1 MKSLLRDNK
10 SILNYL
16 INKVYPYHRDVIVSV
31 RVKYCLGDIV
41 ISTSDYHI
49 GIKATEDMYSWVEC
63 GKNLLYCLD
72 TSQLDYSSVQF
83 YGLSHTEEYN
93 SDVFSDGLFDDAY
106 SNILKALNRKYVGGQ
121 NIDSPLDILHRLLDS
136 YSINMRYGS
145 VQEFIND
152 GTTSQILKHCMREHI
167 IGDIVSSILRSL
179 QHVEFI
185 SSIDEMLIDT
195 FKLPLLRYDTM
206 SQYVYIPYYSY
217 IYIVR
222 LMSYK
227 GSGKDYRNI
236 VSVSDIV
243 NNTIPTNINHSIK
256 HLDKNMRLILSTKCV
271 CSIDIEG
278 NY

>member
-16 INKVYPYHRDVIVSV
+16 INKVYPYQRDVIVSV
-31 RVKYCLGDIV
+31 RVKYCLGDTV

-49 GIKATEDMYSWVEC
+49 GIKATEDMYSWVES

-72 TSQLDYSSVQF
+72 TSKLEYYNVIS

-93 SDVFSDGLFDDAY
+93 SDVFSDDLFDDAY
-106 SNILKALNRKYVGGQ
+106 NGIIKSLNRRHTISGSVGS
-121 NIDSPLDILHRLLDS
+121 NVDILHRLLES
-136 YSINMRYGS
+136 YSINQQYNS
-145 VQEFIND
+145 VQDFID
-152 GTTSQILKHCMREHI
+152 DVTSYHALKLFMRSKI
-167 IGDIVSSILRSL
+167 RGDIVSSILQTL
-179 QHVEFI
+179 QDVKFI
-185 SSIDEMLIDT
+185 SSIDKMLVDT

-217 IYIVR
+217 IYIVK

-227 GSGKDYRNI
+227 GSGKDYRHI

-243 NNTIPTNINHSIK
+243 NNNIPTNIK
-256 HLDKNMRLILSTKCV
+256 HLDKNMRLILSSKCV
-271 CSIDIEG
+271 CNIDIEC

>member
-16 INKVYPYHRDVIVSV
+16 INKVYPYRRDAIFSV
-31 RVKYCLGDIV
+31 RVKYCLGDTL
-41 ISTSDYHI
+41 ISTNDYHI
-49 GIKATEDMYSWVEC
+49 GISATEDMYSWIES

-72 TSQLDYSSVQF
+72 TSKIEYYNVIS

-93 SDVFSDGLFDDAY
+93 SDVFSDDLFDDAY
-106 SNILKALNRKYVGGQ
+106 NGILKSLNRKYVGCQ
-121 NIDSPLDILHRLLDS
+121 SSVSPLDILHRLLDS
-136 YSINMRYGS
+136 YNINMRYGS

-152 GTTSQILKHCMREHI
+152 GTTSQILKHCMREHLM
-167 IGDIVSSILRSL
+167 GDIVSSILRTL

-185 SSIDEMLIDT
+185 SSIDEMMVDT
-195 FKLPLLRYDTM
+195 CMLPLLRYDAM

-217 IYIVR
+217 IYIVK

-227 GSGKDYRNI
+227 GSGKDYRHI

-243 NNTIPTNINHSIK
+243 NNNIPTNIK
-256 HLDKNMRLILSTKCV
+256 HLDKNMRLILSSKCV
-271 CSIDIEG
+271 CNIDIEG